1 MISIAQFIRI
11 DRRKSDSLYL
21 QIAYQ
26 FINAVQRGLIPVGVK
41 LPGTRVWSEELGVH
55 RKTIVAAFEELE
67 AQNWLVIKAKV
78 GAFVQ
83 NPELKARKDD
93 DLASNPIKS
102 VEKAKFSFNKSFI
115 LSSPYEKENHKFICN
130 DGQPDYRIIKTQELS
145 RFYTGALKRRNIQSN
160 IGNYAVQENAL
171 FKEQLSYYLNL
182 TRGFHISNA
191 HLLVAKSREM
201 LFYTLAKMLFNEGDI
216 VLVGELSFFSLNMVF
231 NQEKV
236 KVKTVPLD
244 NDGIDISYIRKKYN
258 KGDVR
263 CVYLNPQQSYPT
275 TSVLS
280 KARRKELI
288 NLAEEYDF
296 VIIEDNEDFEF
307 NYQKQIDLP
316 MATNNTNGRIIHLGS
331 IGKHLHPTFQLS
343 FMMAP
348 PDFIKEAKKHV
359 SVLNPQGNF
368 VLEQALGEMIVEGD
382 LFRYQKKA
390 IKIYRERMLHFEA
403 LLKQYFGESIK
414 FERPA
419 NGFAFWIE
427 FQEQIS
433 LVKLAQ
439 EMKSRDTFLPRIC
452 MYQNKN
458 QTALRLGFAHWDL
471 EEMEEFMRLFWESC
485 EKGFNNYRCS

>member
-11 DRRKSDSLYL
+11 DRRKSDPLYL

-26 FINAVQRGLIPVGVK
+26 VINAVQRGLIPAGVK

-55 RKTIVAAFEELE
+55 RKTVVAAFEELE
-67 AQNWLVIKAKV
+67 SQNWIEIKAKV

-83 NPELKARKDD
+83 NPVLKGKKDD
-93 DLASNPIKS
+93 DLTSNLTKS
-102 VEKAKFSFNKSFI
+102 ENKAGFSFNTSFI
-115 LSSPYEKENHKFICN
+115 LSSPFEKEHNRFICN

-160 IGNYAVQENAL
+160 IGNYAVQENEF

-182 TRGFHISNA
+182 TRGFHISKA
-191 HLLVAKSREM
+191 HLLIAKSREI
-201 LFYTLAKMLFNEGDI
+201 LFYTLAKMLFNENDV
-216 VLVGELSFFSLNMVF
+216 VLVGELSFFSMNMVF

-244 NDGIDISYIRKKYN
+244 GDGIDIAYIREHYKK
-258 KGDVR
+258 GELR

-307 NYQKQIDLP
+307 NYQKEVELP
-316 MATNNTNGRIIHLGS
+316 MASNNASGRIIHLGS

-348 PDFIKEAKKHV
+348 PDFIAESKKHV
-359 SVLNPQGNF
+359 SLLNPQGNF
-368 VLEQALGEMIVEGD
+368 VLEQALGEMINEGD
-382 LFRYQKKA
+382 LFRYLKKA
-390 IKIYRERMLHFEA
+390 LKIYRERMLYFEA
-403 LLKQYFGESIK
+403 LLEQHFGADIH
-414 FERPA
+414 FDRPS

-427 FQEQIS
+427 FKEQIS
-433 LVKLAQ
+433 LAKLAQ
-439 EMKSRDTFLPRIC
+439 ELKARDVFLPRIC
-452 MYQNKN
+452 MYQNQK
-458 QTALRLGFAHWDL
+458 QTALRLGFAHWTI
-471 EEMEEFMRLFWESC
+471 EEMEEFMELFKVSYERL
-485 EKGFNNYRCS
+485 

>member
-1 MISIAQFIRI
+1 MISLPQFIRI

-26 FINAVQRGLIPVGVK
+26 FINAVQRGLVPVGIK

-55 RKTIVAAFEELE
+55 RKTIVAAFQELE
-67 AQNWLVIKAKV
+67 AQNWIEIKDKI

-83 NPELKARKDD
+83 NPELKAIKSN
-93 DLASNPIKS
+93 DLATEHSKSIKN
-102 VEKAKFSFNKSFI
+102 AKFSFNKSFI
-115 LSSPYEKENHKFICN
+115 LSSPFEKENNRIVCN
-130 DGQPDYRIIKTQELS
+130 DGQPDYRVIKTQELS
-145 RFYTGALKRRNIQSN
+145 RFYSGALKRRNIQSN
-160 IGNYAVQENAL
+160 IGKYAVQENEF

-182 TRGFHISNA
+182 TRGFHISKD
-191 HLLVAKSREM
+191 HLLVAKSREL
-201 LFYTLAKMLFNEGDI
+201 LFYTLAKMLFNENDV
-216 VLVGELSFFSLNMVF
+216 VLVGELSFFSMNMVF
-231 NQEKV
+231 SQEKV

-244 NDGIDISYIRKKYN
+244 NDGIDTSFIRKHYK
-258 KGDVR
+258 KGELR

-280 KARRKELI
+280 KARRVELI
-288 NLAEEYDF
+288 NLAEEYEF

-307 NYQKQIDLP
+307 NYQKQVDLP
-316 MATNNTNGRIIHLGS
+316 MARKNSNGRIIYLGS

-348 PDFIKEAKKHV
+348 LDFVAESKKHV

-368 VLEQALGEMIVEGD
+368 VLEQALGEMILEGD
-382 LFRYQKKA
+382 LFRYQKKSL
-390 IKIYRERMLHFEA
+390 KVYRERMLHFEA
-403 LLKQYFGESIK
+403 LSKQFFGESIK

-433 LVKLAQ
+433 LIKLA
-439 EMKSRDTFLPRIC
+439 EELKKRDVFLPRIC
-452 MYQNKN
+452 MYQNKK
-458 QTALRLGFAHWDL
+458 QTALRLGFAHWNI
-471 EEMEEFMRLFWESC
+471 EEMTEFMRLFKESYD
-485 EKGFNNYRCS
+485 KTKYN

>member
-1 MISIAQFIRI
+1 LISINQFIRI
-11 DRRKSDSLYL
+11 DRRKSDPLYL

-41 LPGTRVWSEELGVH
+41 LQGTRVWSEQLGVH
-55 RKTIVAAFEELE
+55 RKTVVAAFEELE
-67 AQNWLVIKAKV
+67 AQNWIKIQSKV

-83 NPELKARKDD
+83 NPSLKGRKNNG
-93 DLASNPIKS
+93 LVANSFETAKKS
-102 VEKAKFSFNKSFI
+102 AFSFNKSFI
-115 LSSPYEKENHKFICN
+115 ISSPFEKENNRLICN

-145 RFYTGALKRRNIQSN
+145 RFYTGALKRRNIQSD
-160 IGNYAVQENAL
+160 IGNYAVQENAF
-171 FKEQLSYYLNL
+171 FKEQLSYYLNI
-182 TRGFHISNA
+182 TRGFHISKD
-191 HLLVAKSREM
+191 HLLIAKSREM
-201 LFYTLAKMLFNEGDI
+201 LFYTLAKMLFNENDI
-216 VLVGELSFFSLNMVF
+216 VLVGELSFFSMNMVF

-244 NDGIDISYIRKKYN
+244 EDGIDISYIRKKYQ
-258 KGDVR
+258 KGDIR

-296 VIIEDNEDFEF
+296 IIIEDNEDFEF
-307 NYQKQIDLP
+307 NYQKQVDLP
-316 MATNNTNGRIIHLGS
+316 MATNNAHGRIIHLGS

-348 PDFIKEAKKHV
+348 PDFIAESKKHV
-359 SVLNPQGNF
+359 SILNPQGNF
-368 VLEQALGEMIVEGD
+368 VLEQALGEMIIEGD
-382 LFRYQKKA
+382 MFRYQKKT

-403 LLKQYFGESIK
+403 LLKQYFEESIK

-439 EMKSRDTFLPRIC
+439 ELKKRDVFLPRIC
-452 MYQNKN
+452 MYQNQKY
-458 QTALRLGFAHWDL
+458 TALRLGFAHWTL
-471 EEMEEFMRLFWESC
+471 EEMEEFVVLFKESYN
-485 EKGFNNYRCS
+485 GLG